1 MTKSEIDPK
10 TGEIRHLW
18 QSSDDAIFELNKNE
32 DRDFIDG
39 EYDGKKKYYDLS
51 ASPPVV
57 KDRPVFTP
65 VQDKQTIKADGVD
78 VLTVTGLPS
87 GETKC
92 KVVGPIML
100 TYSENSKKA
109 TITTNVAGAYR
120 LRFLHWPYQDA
131 DVEFYAS

>member
-1 MTKSEIDPK
+1 MTKSEIDPA
-10 TGEIRHLW
+10 TGEIRHVW
-18 QSSDDAIFELNKNE
+18 QSPDDSIFAMNKNA

-39 EYDGKKKYYDLS
+39 EFDGKIKYYDLS

-65 VQDKQTIKADGVD
+65 VQDKKIIKADGAD

-100 TYSENSKKA
+100 TYSENSTKA

-120 LRFLHWPYQDA
+120 LRFLHFPYQDA
-131 DVEFYAS
+131 DIEFDAS